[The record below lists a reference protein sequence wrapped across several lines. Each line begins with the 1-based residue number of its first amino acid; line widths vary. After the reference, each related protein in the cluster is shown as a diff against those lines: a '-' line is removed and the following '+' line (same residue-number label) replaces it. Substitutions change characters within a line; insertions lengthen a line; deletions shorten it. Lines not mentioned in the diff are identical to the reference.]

1 MRARKAA
8 ERMVESKF
16 KDEVTRQKQKLK
28 EVKLRQYCRFY
39 RKIIFL
45 PPPLLLKKK
54 ICPEVIYGCPERTFL
69 NAEFGE
75 INYF

>member
-54 ICPEVIYGCPERTFL
+54 IVQKLYMVAQSEHF
-69 NAEFGE
+69 
-75 INYF
+75 